1 MKTRIMLTFIFCFLL
16 FLSNEIIEIT
26 MRIKCTTNSTL
37 KHTNK
42 NNQSAIHNN
51 DEYVLHFK

>member
-1 MKTRIMLTFIFCFLL
+1 MLTFIFCFLL

-26 MRIKCTTNSTL
+26 MRIKCTTNSPL

-51 DEYVLHFK
+51 DGNVLHFK